1 MEKLLISACCVALLW
16 LASAQFPPEP
26 EGITTVPSR
35 FNNGVVLTYKE
46 VISARRVCGKHVP
59 DTFQP
64 GICETTSGV
73 KSYSGY
79 VTLPAGTLSDSQQ
92 NQNYTINT
100 FFWFFESRNDPKNS
114 PTSFWMN
121 GGPGSSSMIGLLQE
135 NGPCHVNTDSNSTYL
150 NPWSFNNISNMIY
163 VDQPV
168 QTGFSYDTL
177 VNGTRDLTT
186 DTITTGDFSNGN
198 IPDQSTT
205 LLVGTFPSNNQVDTT
220 NDTVNSA
227 AALWHFAQVF
237 FQEFPD
243 YMPGNN
249 KISIWTESYGGHYGP
264 AFAAYFESQ
273 NQKIQNG
280 TLNETGD
287 GYTINLD
294 TLGII
299 NGCVDMLVQ
308 ETSYPTMA
316 YNNTY
321 GIEAISESNYQDAIE
336 AFNMQDGC
344 KDRINNCR
352 SIAAQNDP
360 TNQGYNSQV
369 DAVCADASNFC
380 SDEVEGAYILYS
392 GRNYYDIAAPTA
404 DPFPYSYYIGYL
416 NQHWVQQA
424 LGVPLNYTQSIDSV
438 YYAFGATGD
447 YPRDGFLE
455 DIAAVLDAGVKVA
468 LVYGDRDYAC
478 SWLGGEAVSLAID
491 YSQATA
497 FKNAGYA
504 QLHTN
509 ASYVG
514 GMVRQHGNLS
524 FARVFEAGHEV
535 PAYQPETAFQIFN
548 RTLNNLD
555 VATGTVSTLPGQG
568 GSVYG
573 SQGIADTFGIKNDVP
588 PAPQPT
594 CYVLDFATCTDDQ
607 QNEVVNG
614 NTPIV
619 NYILQDA
626 AGKTVQFP
634 SANGSGNGGGSG
646 SGGSSSGSG
655 GHKSAAEGTLRLDAR
670 WLTSLLFITAAF
682 AVFG

>member
-1 MEKLLISACCVALLW
+1 V
-16 LASAQFPPEP
+16 Q
-26 EGITTVPSR
+26 SR

-46 VISARRVCGKHVP
+46 VITARRASWKHVP

-92 NQNYTINT
+92 SQDYTINT

-121 GGPGSSSMIGLLQE
+121 GGPGSSSMIGLFQE
-135 NGPCHVNTDSNSTYL
+135 NGPCHVGSDSNSTYL

-177 VNGTRDLTT
+177 ANGTLDLTT
-186 DTITTGDFSNGN
+186 DTITTDDFSDGV
-198 IPDQSTT
+198 IPDQSNT
-205 LLVGTFPSNNQVDTT
+205 LLVGTFPSTDPDHTT

-243 YMPGNN
+243 YMPGND

-287 GYTINLD
+287 GYIINLD

-308 ETSYPTMA
+308 EISYPTIA

-321 GIEAISESNYQDAIE
+321 GIEAISESYYQDAIE

-352 SIAAQNDP
+352 SIAAQDDP
-360 TNQGYNSQV
+360 TNQGYNGQV
-369 DAVCADASNFC
+369 DEVCSDALNFC

-392 GRNYYDIAAPTA
+392 GRSYYDLAAPAA
-404 DPFPYSYYIGYL
+404 DPFPYPYYIGFL

-424 LGVPLNYTQSIDSV
+424 LGVPVNYTQSIASV
-438 YYAFGATGD
+438 YEAFGDTGD
-447 YPRDGFLE
+447 FPRDGFLE
-455 DIAAVLDAGVKVA
+455 DIGAVLDAGVKVA

-478 SWLGGEAVSLAID
+478 SWLGGEAVSLAIG
-491 YSQATA
+491 YGQAAA
-497 FKNAGYA
+497 FKAAGYA

-509 ASYVG
+509 ATYVG

-524 FARVFEAGHEV
+524 FARVFQSGHEV
-535 PAYQPETAFQIFN
+535 PAYQPDTAFQIFN
-548 RTLNNLD
+548 RTLANLD
-555 VATGTVSTLPGQG
+555 VATGSVSTLPGQG
-568 GSVYG
+568 GAVYG
-573 SQGIADTFGIKNDVP
+573 SQGVADTFAIKNVVP
-588 PAPQPT
+588 PSPQPT
-594 CYVLDFATCTDDQ
+594 CYVLDFSTCTDAQ
-607 QNEVVNG
+607 QNEVEDG

-634 SANGSGNGGGSG
+634 GANGSG
-646 SGGSSSGSG
+646 SGGGG
-655 GHKSAAEGTLRLDAR
+655 KGPGHKSAAEGTLRLDAR
-670 WLTSLLFITAAF
+670 SLTALLLITAAF